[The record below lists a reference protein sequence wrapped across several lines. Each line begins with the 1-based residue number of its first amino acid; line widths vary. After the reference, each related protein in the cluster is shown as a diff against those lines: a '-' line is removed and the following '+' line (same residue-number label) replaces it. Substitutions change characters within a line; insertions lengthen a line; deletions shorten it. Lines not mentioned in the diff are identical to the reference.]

1 MTGSQDRKVWIG
13 GGVIVALLIAAAS
26 WFMLI
31 SPELDNA
38 SSLRD
43 QAASTQFGNAQL
55 QSNVAVL
62 KKKSEQMSRYSA
74 NLRDAL
80 ETLPFDSGLPAF
92 TRQVYAQAQATHVK
106 IDGIT
111 VGGITAAT
119 TTTPGATSTD
129 PAAAGAAPTTAPT
142 TTPTDP
148 AATAA
153 TVPIATGPVAGAVQ
167 AIQLQLVTDGT
178 LKNQRRFLSLVQYA
192 GPRRTLISGVQL
204 TPGSGSKIASIDGGA
219 RMTSQL
225 TVFSAPQTPDE
236 IARLKRLLAGD
247 TSG

>member
-1 MTGSQDRKVWIG
+1 MNQSQDRRVWIG
-13 GGVIVALLIAAAS
+13 GGVVVALLIAAAS
-26 WFMLI
+26 WFLLI

-38 SSLRD
+38 SALRD

-55 QSNVAVL
+55 ESSVAVL
-62 KKKSEQMSRYSA
+62 KKKSEQMSLYSA
-74 NLRDAL
+74 SLRDAL
-80 ETLPFDSGLPAF
+80 ETLPFDSGLPTF
-92 TRQVYAQAQATHVK
+92 TRQVYAQAQSTHVT

-129 PAAAGAAPTTAPT
+129 PAAAPAPA
-142 TTPTDP
+142 TTPTSTPTD
-148 AATAA
+148 TSTTA
-153 TVPIATGPVAGAVQ
+153 TVPVATGPTAGSVYAV
-167 AIQLQLVTDGT
+167 QLQLVTDGSLT
-178 LKNQRRFLSLVQYA
+178 NLRRFLSLVQYA
-192 GPRRTLISGVQL
+192 GPRRTLISGIQL
-204 TPGSGSKIASIDGGA
+204 SPGTGAKAASIDGSA
-219 RMTSQL
+219 RMTTGL

>member
-38 SSLRD
+38 SALRD
-43 QAASTQFGNAQL
+43 QATSTQFGNAQL

-62 KKKSEQMSRYSA
+62 KKKSAQISRYSA
-74 NLRDAL
+74 SLRDAL

-129 PAAAGAAPTTAPT
+129 PAAAGAAPTAAPT
-142 TTPTDP
+142 TTPTD
-148 AATAA
+148 TSTTA
-153 TVPIATGPVAGAVQ
+153 TVPVATGPVAGAVQ

-178 LKNQRRFLSLVQYA
+178 LKNQRRFLSLMQYA
-192 GPRRTLISGVQL
+192 GPRRTLVSGVQL
-204 TPGSGSKIASIDGGA
+204 TPGSGSKVASIDGGA